1 VDETTFSIVADEA
14 GARAWSDLDAQPI
27 PTLASRLSHE
37 ILLPYCKQAPA
48 RL

>member
-1 VDETTFSIVADEA
+1 MRPSSSLADEA
-14 GARAWSDLDAQPI
+14 GARAWSDLAAQPI

-37 ILLPYCKQAPA
+37 ILLHYCKQALA